1 MKKKP
6 TLKRIIACLLLLP
19 LMLCLI
25 FGVFALISVFQ
36 NKKIRSSNYTVRSE
50 KLAGGVRIALIS
62 DLHARVY
69 GDDNEPLV
77 DLVRSSSPD
86 IICLGGDMFEGHL
99 LNEQFEPLLSLV
111 ERLAEI
117 APVYYVPGNHD
128 YLVYGDA
135 TVRGNREFTGY
146 DSRSEEI
153 AVLEASDA
161 KFLESEYVD
170 VEING
175 QNLRIGGY
183 YPLAVQLEDET
194 DAEFAA
200 RIAFLDEFAAYDG
213 YKLLL
218 SHRPDTF
225 IYEDAAD
232 NWDID
237 LVLCGHTHGG
247 VIRLPLVGALWTS
260 EGFFPKYDM
269 GEFDLGTMKMIITSG
284 LNGYGRIPRIFNPPE
299 IAVIDLAP
307 AE

>member
-1 MKKKP
+1 MKKP
-6 TLKRIIACLLLLP
+6 SAIKRIIAVLLLLP
-19 LMLCLI
+19 LTLCVL
-25 FGVFALISVFQ
+25 FGVFALISVSK
-36 NKKIRSSNYTVRSE
+36 NGRIISSNYTVISS
-50 KLAGGVRIALIS
+50 KLTGGLRIALIS

-99 LNEQFEPLLSLV
+99 LNEQFEPFLSLI

-128 YLVYGDA
+128 YLAYGGA

-146 DSRSEEI
+146 DSRSGEI
-153 AVLEASDA
+153 AVLEAAGA

-183 YPLAVQLEDET
+183 YPLAFQLEDET
-194 DAEFAA
+194 DEEFAA
-200 RIAFLDEFAAYDG
+200 RIAFLGEFAAYDG

-225 IYEDAAD
+225 IYEDAAVD
-232 NWDID
+232 WDID

-247 VIRLPLVGALWTS
+247 VIRLPLIGALWTS

-269 GEFDLGTMKMIITSG
+269 GEFDLGSMKMIITSG
-284 LNGYGRIPRIFNPPE
+284 LNGYGRIPRVFNPPE